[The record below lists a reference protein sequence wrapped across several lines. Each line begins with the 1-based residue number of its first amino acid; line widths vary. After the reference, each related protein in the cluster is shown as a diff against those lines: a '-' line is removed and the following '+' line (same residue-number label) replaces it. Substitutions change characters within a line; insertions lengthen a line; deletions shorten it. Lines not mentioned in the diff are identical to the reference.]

1 MQIENEPNGISRRLG
16 ILKATTLSSTLNSW
30 NKESEAESSLLWA
43 FRDTSIG
50 TVAYHLNLPPGSAIH
65 PAIHV
70 YQLKKHISRDQ
81 VVSPT
86 LPITGPEGNLR
97 MEPQL
102 ILARRMIKRNNA
114 AVPPLLIKWS
124 NLKEEDASWE
134 VN

>member
-1 MQIENEPNGISRRLG
+1 MQIENEPNGMEG
-16 ILKATTLSSTLNSW
+16 DWVYLKLQPYRQLSI
-30 NKESEAESSLLWA
+30 LWA

>member
-1 MQIENEPNGISRRLG
+1 MQDSRKKSL
-16 ILKATTLSSTLNSW
+16 ILVIPFEILQ
-30 NKESEAESSLLWA
+30 
-43 FRDTSIG
+43 RIG

-65 PAIHV
+65 PVIHV
-70 YQLKKHISRDQ
+70 SQLKKHISRDQ

-97 MEPQL
+97 IEPQW